1 MSEALA
7 NHPAQ
12 IIILEEILAQLKRYG
27 ELMEERGGD
36 ERLESLKETADIIKE
51 ILEKKEEDGLTAGAL
66 ENDLAFKQ
74 INKLIKEI
82 K

>member
-1 MSEALA
+1 VSEALA